1 MKKLDCIL
9 NDFYYLVG
17 IPIKYFDKDW
27 NNILSKGYDKNLDSY
42 FDKFS
47 ILKECKENKD
57 SYTKISYD
65 NIHFLKFN
73 IFEKVNLQGY
83 FIIGPFISTSCKYEN
98 NLPFKPYTCIKYIK
112 NLLNS
117 LIIDNLENKNK
128 NNYSSYIIHAIE
140 YIHKNY
146 HKDIAIDDVCKFLGL
161 NKSYF
166 CSLYKKETNLTF
178 CNFLN
183 MFRVEMSK
191 KFLANK
197 NYSIMDVSLS
207 VGYNNHNYYSTLF
220 KKLNNVTPLEF
231 RKSCFL
237 DRNAII

>member
-98 NLPFKPYTCIKYIK
+98 NLPFKPYTCIK
-112 NLLNS
+112 
-117 LIIDNLENKNK
+117 
-128 NNYSSYIIHAIE
+128 
-140 YIHKNY
+140 
-146 HKDIAIDDVCKFLGL
+146 
-161 NKSYF
+161 
-166 CSLYKKETNLTF
+166 
-178 CNFLN
+178 
-183 MFRVEMSK
+183 
-191 KFLANK
+191 
-197 NYSIMDVSLS
+197 
-207 VGYNNHNYYSTLF
+207 
-220 KKLNNVTPLEF
+220 
-231 RKSCFL
+231 
-237 DRNAII
+237 